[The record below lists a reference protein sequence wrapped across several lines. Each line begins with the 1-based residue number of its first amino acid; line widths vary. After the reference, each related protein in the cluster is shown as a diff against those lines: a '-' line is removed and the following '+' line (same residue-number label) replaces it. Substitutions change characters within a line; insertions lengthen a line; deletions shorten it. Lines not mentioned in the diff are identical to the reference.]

1 MNAQAEPELQLLL
14 AWEKPGEERL
24 LRAGVGSVLFHL
36 GLGLFLLLIFRADQ
50 ARKFIEMVPMATN
63 LREATPLVAPPMEI
77 TQKEPN
83 INKPSPEINLES
95 LLHRPQPATAPGRN
109 RFRAPAPAQ
118 MPGAPAPSLA
128 APPTIDTTVKSPVMA
143 QGLPNA
149 LPPPPAPPAE
159 KPKLAFETPGSP
171 NSTHPIGGNLPK
183 IELPKASVDEA
194 IRSVAHGLGGGGVV
208 VGDVDDE
215 GSDPLHPAPQR
226 GKIQSQLELL
236 SDPKGID
243 FRPYLIQVLAAVR
256 RNWFAVI
263 PESARMGRRGR
274 VQIQFAIAKNGSV
287 PKLVIAT
294 PSGADALDRAA
305 VASIS
310 ASNPF
315 PPLPPAFTGS
325 EVRLQLSFMY
335 NTH

>member
-1 MNAQAEPELQLLL
+1 MNPQVEPELQLLL

-24 LRAGVGSVLFHL
+24 LRAGLGSVFFHI
-36 GLGLFLLLIFRADQ
+36 GLGLFLLLILRIDS
-50 ARKFIEMVPMATN
+50 ARKFVEMVPVNAS
-63 LREATPLVAPPMEI
+63 LREATPLIAPPMDL

-83 INKPSPEINLES
+83 VNKVSKEINLES
-95 LLHRPQPATAPGRN
+95 LLHRPQPVTAPGHN
-109 RFRAPAPAQ
+109 RFHAPVPAQ
-118 MPGAPAPSLA
+118 MPGAPAPALA

-149 LPPPPAPPAE
+149 LPPPPLPPAE
-159 KPKLAFETPGSP
+159 KPKLAFETPGSQS
-171 NSTHPIGGNLPK
+171 STHPIGGNLPK
-183 IELPKASVDEA
+183 IELPKTSVDEA
-194 IRSVAHGLGGGGVV
+194 IRSISHGAGGGGVV
-208 VGDVDDE
+208 VGDVDDQ
-215 GSDPLHPAPQR
+215 GADPLHPVPQR
-226 GKIQSQLELL
+226 GHIQSQLELL

-315 PPLPPAFTGS
+315 PPLPNTFTGS
-325 EVRLQLSFMY
+325 EVRLQLSFLY